1 MKAVVRSAGSMLLKD
16 GISQPSSCGAKEV
29 LVDVKAAGINP
40 VDYKVIRFF
49 PRTLSKSYS
58 DIFSCQ
64 VGPLEQQLSVLTLL
78 V

>member
-49 PRTLSKSYS
+49 PELYQNHILIS
-58 DIFSCQ
+58 
-64 VGPLEQQLSVLTLL
+64 L
-78 V
+78 VARLAHWNNNCRI